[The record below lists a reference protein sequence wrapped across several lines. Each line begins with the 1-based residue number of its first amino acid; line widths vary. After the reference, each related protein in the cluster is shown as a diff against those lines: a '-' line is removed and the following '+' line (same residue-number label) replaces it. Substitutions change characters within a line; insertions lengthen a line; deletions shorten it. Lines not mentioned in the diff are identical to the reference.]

1 MVVMVVTLLVNGHH
15 FGRESLLQKNRHNP
29 SYFFSTNLLFSS
41 SGQTLGWTGLIRV
54 DGTAYGWMGDPA
66 DVSFVNQT
74 SYTYTSTSS
83 IYVQS
88 VEDKV
93 QIKITFLS
101 PITPDDFLRQSLIFS
116 YVDVE
121 VVSLDGSEHDVQ
133 LYTDISAGM
142 WNDLSSSNIQ
152 S

>member
-1 MVVMVVTLLVNGHH
+1 MAVILAVSPSCENFDEVLVLFLFDQLTLP
-15 FGRESLLQKNRHNP
+15 F
-29 SYFFSTNLLFSS
+29 

-54 DGTAYGWMGDPA
+54 DGTAYGWLGDPA

-93 QIKITFLS
+93 QITVTFLS

-116 YVDVE
+116 YINVE

-133 LYTDISAGM
+133 LYTDISAGK
-142 WNDLSSSNIQ
+142 
-152 S
+152 

>member
-1 MVVMVVTLLVNGHH
+1 MAVILAVSCSFQNLDWIYCSFTD
-15 FGRESLLQKNRHNP
+15 
-29 SYFFSTNLLFSS
+29 LLFLY

-54 DGTAYGWMGDPA
+54 DGTAYGWMGNPA

-93 QIKITFLS
+93 QIKVTFLS

-121 VVSLDGSEHDVQ
+121 VVSLDGKEHDVQ
-133 LYTDISAGM
+133 LYTDISAGK
-142 WNDLSSSNIQ
+142 WDRFIFISNI
-152 S
+152 SAKLWFI

>member
-1 MVVMVVTLLVNGHH
+1 MVTLLVNGRH
-15 FGRESLLQKNRHNP
+15 FGRESLLRRYHQKFLIVYP
-29 SYFFSTNLLFSS
+29 SANLLFLL

-54 DGTAYGWMGDPA
+54 DGTAYGWMGNPA

-93 QIKITFLS
+93 QIQVTFLS

-121 VVSLDGSEHDVQ
+121 VVSLDGNEHDVE

-142 WNDLSSSNIQ
+142 LNDSTSSDSQ
-152 S
+152 H